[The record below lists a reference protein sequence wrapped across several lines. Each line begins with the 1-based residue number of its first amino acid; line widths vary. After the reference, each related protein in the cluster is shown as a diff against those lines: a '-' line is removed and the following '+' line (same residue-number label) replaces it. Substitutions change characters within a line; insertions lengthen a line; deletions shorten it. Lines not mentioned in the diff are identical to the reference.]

1 MPKKGKYVQFKN
13 YERKMK
19 SPFMIYVDF
28 ESSLVQEKMKY
39 KIQKSFMRMNIKNIL
54 LVVMAMNQ
62 CVLMISLV
70 NLLRDTQAKIQF
82 TISLII

>member
-54 LVVMAMNQ
+54 LVVMAMN
-62 CVLMISLV
+62 
-70 NLLRDTQAKIQF
+70 
-82 TISLII
+82 

>member
-28 ESSLVQEKMKY
+28 ESSLVQKKMKY

-54 LVVMAMNQ
+54 LVVMAMN
-62 CVLMISLV
+62 
-70 NLLRDTQAKIQF
+70 
-82 TISLII
+82 